1 MDGGRISLM
10 KNGSR
15 VRFADDDECAL
26 LSPRSWHG
34 CRLEVH
40 RLPAAG
46 SVQHQWNPQP
56 VILVTLRGT
65 AQLQLRSG
73 TRRLAFASAAE
84 QVSVF
89 GSGFEMDALE
99 WKADQAVRCVIEL
112 SQLESPCSGDYDKH
126 RLNLNLRHEINVADA
141 QIAILASAMRTEIE
155 AGCPSGRIYAES
167 LSLALAARL
176 SSQYSARGNQAQ
188 DVTVRLAPT
197 QLVRVKDYVREHI
210 GEDIGVSTLA
220 AVAGLSPYHFSRL
233 FKAAVGMTPHQYLL
247 HERAGKG
254 LTLLEQTT
262 LAISDIALS
271 LGFASQSHFSEIFR
285 KIYGASPKAVARKR

>member
-1 MDGGRISLM
+1 MDGGRIHVM
-10 KNGSR
+10 KNGGR
-15 VRFADDDECAL
+15 VQFAEDEQCAL

-40 RLPAAG
+40 RIADAG
-46 SVQHQWNPQP
+46 SLQHHWNPQP
-56 VILVTLRGT
+56 VILLALSGT
-65 AQLQLRSG
+65 AQFQLRSG
-73 TRRLAFASAAE
+73 TRRMAFGIAAGA
-84 QVSVF
+84 VSVF
-89 GSGFEMDALE
+89 GSGFEMDALDWTAE
-99 WKADQAVRCVIEL
+99 RAVRCVIEL
-112 SQLESPCSGDYDKH
+112 SQLESPCSGDYDRH
-126 RLNLNLRHEINVADA
+126 RLNLDLRHEINVADA
-141 QIAILASAMRTEIE
+141 QITNLAAAMRTEIE

-167 LSLALAARL
+167 LSLALTARL
-176 SSQYSARGNQAQ
+176 STQYSARGNQAQ
-188 DVTVRLAPT
+188 DFKVRLAPT

-254 LTLLEQTT
+254 LTLLEHTT